1 MKELGILSVLIIII
15 LSLTFLASCSA
26 ENMGGDYKNTDEQGD
41 TGDVSGGDISNRKLV
56 KNATLDVETKNFD
69 EFQNTFENTLQT
81 LEGYTDSK
89 RISGGG
95 NSLRRATIVARIP
108 ADKLE
113 DFISAIRNAANVT
126 EEATSV
132 KDVTSAYIDIDSRLK
147 ALRVEETTLLSL
159 LEEANNLG
167 DTLSINS
174 RLSEVRAQIE
184 NYEAQMRVLESSVE
198 YSTVKLEVYEVEKIT
213 PTEKTSVWKRI
224 GDNLSEGF
232 ANVWVF
238 LKESFV
244 FIISSIPYI
253 IIIGII
259 GVIVTLIIRYSNK
272 RQANKFKRNGMT
284 GGNAGN
290 NGCPPE
296 N

>member
-1 MKELGILSVLIIII
+1 M
-15 LSLTFLASCSA
+15 
-26 ENMGGDYKNTDEQGD
+26 
-41 TGDVSGGDISNRKLV
+41 
-56 KNATLDVETKNFD
+56 
-69 EFQNTFENTLQT
+69 
-81 LEGYTDSK
+81 
-89 RISGGG
+89 
-95 NSLRRATIVARIP
+95 
-108 ADKLE
+108 
-113 DFISAIRNAANVT
+113 
-126 EEATSV
+126 
-132 KDVTSAYIDIDSRLK
+132 TSAYIDIDSRLK